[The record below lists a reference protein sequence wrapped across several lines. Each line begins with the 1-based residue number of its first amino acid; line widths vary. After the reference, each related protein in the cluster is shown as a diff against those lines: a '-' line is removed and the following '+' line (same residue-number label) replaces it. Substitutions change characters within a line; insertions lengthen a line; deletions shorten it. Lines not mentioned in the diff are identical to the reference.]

1 MDPRHRGTNQLL
13 RDGAHLVESAA
24 DILAVLAPLLQQSE
38 PPALRPRR
46 MRRAPRPE
54 PSAAAADLPKQSET
68 LADRVVRALG
78 PEPLAVDELI
88 RECDAASPDVQAALL
103 ELELAGRI
111 DRQPGNRVCLRA
123 G

>member
-1 MDPRHRGTNQLL
+1 MPVASVAPPPR
-13 RDGAHLVESAA
+13 
-24 DILAVLAPLLQQSE
+24 
-38 PPALRPRR
+38 
-46 MRRAPRPE
+46 
-54 PSAAAADLPKQSET
+54 SET
-68 LADRVVRALG
+68 LAERVVRALG

-103 ELELAGRI
+103 ELELAGRV

>member
-1 MDPRHRGTNQLL
+1 
-13 RDGAHLVESAA
+13 
-24 DILAVLAPLLQQSE
+24 
-38 PPALRPRR
+38 

-54 PSAAAADLPKQSET
+54 PSAAAVDLPKQSDT
-68 LADRVVRALG
+68 LTDRVVRALG

>member
-1 MDPRHRGTNQLL
+1 
-13 RDGAHLVESAA
+13 
-24 DILAVLAPLLQQSE
+24 
-38 PPALRPRR
+38 

-54 PSAAAADLPKQSET
+54 PSAAAVDLPMPSET
-68 LADRVVRALG
+68 LADRVVRAFG

>member
-1 MDPRHRGTNQLL
+1 M
-13 RDGAHLVESAA
+13 
-24 DILAVLAPLLQQSE
+24 LAVLGPL
-38 PPALRPRR
+38 
-46 MRRAPRPE
+46 RAQR
-54 PSAAAADLPKQSET
+54 SAAAALAAVRLPRAALPIAVRRDRPSST
-68 LADRVVRALG
+68 GRRCPSRVLAALG

-88 RECDAASPDVQAALL
+88 RQCDAAAPEVQAALL